1 MSNNSGAAKAV
12 RLVDSGELFDYPIPS
27 TERLESHYF
36 ITLHYRRWLKSDFRN
51 LADLDVRAVGF
62 DLFCEAQ
69 DEAPVGTLPIDER
82 LLAKLAGVT
91 LEDWRRLCD
100 RPITPL
106 YGWQECRCDN
116 GHMRLYHKVVLEMA
130 KEALGMREDHLER
143 RAADRER
150 KRLKDLPAQI
160 VRAGGGTRMGED
172 TAFCLQFDQFLLDN
186 FEGRQRRPNVVREA
200 LELWELKRQESNGI
214 GPK

>member
-1 MSNNSGAAKAV
+1 MTEAARSI
-12 RLVDSGELFDYPIPS
+12 RLVDSDDVYEYPIPS

-36 ITLHYRRWLKSDFRN
+36 ITFHYRRWLKSEFRN

-69 DEAPVGTLPIDER
+69 DEAPVGTLPTDER
-82 LLAKLAGVT
+82 LLAKLAGVG
-91 LEDWRRLCD
+91 LEEWKRLCE
-100 RPITPL
+100 RPIGPL
-106 YGWQECRCDN
+106 YGWSACRCDD
-116 GHMRLYHKVVLEMA
+116 GSLRLYHKTVLEMA
-130 KEALGMREDHLER
+130 KAALGMREDHLEK

-160 VRAGGGTRMGED
+160 VRSGGSTRMGED
-172 TAFCLQFDQFLLDN
+172 AEFIIQFDQFLLDQ

-200 LELWELKRQESNGI
+200 LEMWTVQQLETVNLQ
-214 GPK
+214 PK

>member
-1 MSNNSGAAKAV
+1 MNKPAETI
-12 RLVDSGELFDYPIPS
+12 RLVDSEDVFDYPIPS

-36 ITLHYRRWLKSDFRN
+36 ISFHYRRWLKSEFRN

-69 DEAPVGTLPIDER
+69 DEAPVGTLPMDER

-91 LEDWRRLCD
+91 LEEWKRLCE
-100 RPITPL
+100 RPIGPL
-106 YGWQECRCDN
+106 YGWSACRCDN
-116 GHMRLYHKVVLEMA
+116 GHMRLYHKVVLEIA
-130 KEALGMREDHLER
+130 KEALGMREDHLEK

-150 KRLKDLPAQI
+150 KRLKDLPGQI
-160 VRAGGGTRMGED
+160 VRAGGTARMGED
-172 TAFCLQFDQFLLDN
+172 AVFIMQFDQFLLDY

-200 LELWELKRQESNGI
+200 LEKWSIEGASGMNLHQI
-214 GPK
+214 

>member
-1 MSNNSGAAKAV
+1 MTEAAATV
-12 RLVDSGELFDYPIPS
+12 RLVDSDDVFEYPIPS

-36 ITLHYRRWLKSDFRN
+36 ITFHYRRWLKSEFRN

-69 DEAPVGTLPIDER
+69 DEAPVGTLPMDER

-91 LEDWRRLCD
+91 LEEWKRLCE
-100 RPITPL
+100 RPIGPL
-106 YGWQECRCDN
+106 YGWSACRCDN
-116 GHMRLYHKVVLEMA
+116 GHMRLYHKTVLEMA

-150 KRLKDLPAQI
+150 KRLKELPAKI
-160 VRAGGGTRMGED
+160 VRAGGSTRMAED
-172 TAFCLQFDQFLLDN
+172 DAFVIQFDQFLEDH
-186 FEGRQRRPNVVREA
+186 FADRQRRPPLVREA
-200 LELWELKRQESNGI
+200 LEAWSLHQETKPNLT
-214 GPK
+214 PR